1 MALILQAIAVVSC
14 LETEWPVLIVV
25 PSSLRL
31 QWAAVSLTFPLYH
44 SPWVFKCFALQ
55 KFEKKQIFT
64 MAHDVLHWL
73 VCTIW
78 VYGACC

>member
-44 SPWVFKCFALQ
+44 SPWVFKCLCFAEVREEADL
-55 KFEKKQIFT
+55 
-64 MAHDVLHWL
+64 
-73 VCTIW
+73 
-78 VYGACC
+78 YNGP